1 MTHKEISQA
10 TYDDMNIRMRE
21 NENSPYITK
30 IFPLEEY
37 KVTREES
44 IKRTQTTKIKALLTD
59 PLSYFANQSEL
70 EHDVEKIPVKI
81 WDDC

>member
-1 MTHKEISQA
+1 MSKGLPRMTHKEISQA

-44 IKRTQTTKIKALLTD
+44 IKRTQTTEDKGIAYRPTIIL
-59 PLSYFANQSEL
+59 
-70 EHDVEKIPVKI
+70 
-81 WDDC
+81 C